1 MDYKIIYYYYD
12 SKNIYYIEDNSN
24 ELKTLDKLNVNWKE
38 NKFHSFRMFENY
50 ENTHT
55 DLIRFKNDFNIWVN
69 EIKSVKL
76 KVGRKNKF
84 YHLDYKKYFS
94 HNDAVYYFFSSK
106 LSKEKLELFE
116 SVNEE
121 EFYIF
126 ERCLNSG
133 LICLNLDYKNI
144 PTDCYGYD
152 FSRYYTNLLL
162 DLKIPMCPGIK
173 RKLDN
178 LDFDNLDFGIYRIKI
193 EYTNKDFTNIF
204 NFSSENHYTS
214 STIYYL
220 NKIKDKYGLKLT
232 LLDDYID
239 YDYNCYTYNKNDLI
253 LGKTLFNDWFKA
265 LETIRKE
272 FPKNRLVKH
281 LMSSLWGTLCS
292 YKKIYISEDEIEN
305 YDISYIDDNEKSE
318 YKILNHIDDKFKIV
332 KSINAYNYGLARIK
346 PFLTAFGRLKIMK
359 FIHKCDIEKSLVR
372 IHTDGLVFNKPIDFE
387 KYNLNYYPMP
397 EDKST
402 GKINYHNSLYGY
414 HVCPICHSEFRYK
427 NYLIHITECKK
438 C

>member
-24 ELKTLDKLNVNWKE
+24 ELKTLDKLKVNWKE

-50 ENTHT
+50 ENSHT

-116 SVNEE
+116 NVDEE

-173 RKLDN
+173 KKLEN

-204 NFSSENHYTS
+204 NFSSQNHYTS

-239 YDYNCYTYNKNDLI
+239 YDYNCYIYNKNDLI

-272 FPKNRLVKH
+272 FPKNRIVKH

-305 YDISYIDDNEKSE
+305 YDINYIDDNEKSE
-318 YKILNHIDDKFKIV
+318 YKILNHIEDKYKIV
-332 KSINAYNYGLARIK
+332 KSVNAYNYGLARIK

-372 IHTDGLVFNKPIDFE
+372 IHTDGLVFNRKIDFE
-387 KYNLNYYPMP
+387 KYNLDYYPMP

-414 HVCPICHSEFRYK
+414 HVCSSCLSEFRYK
-427 NYLIHITECKK
+427 NYISHLTECKK

>member
-1 MDYKIIYYYYD
+1 MDYKVIYYYYD

-24 ELKTLDKLNVNWKE
+24 ELKTLDKLKINWKE

-232 LLDDYID
+232 LLDDYDD

-318 YKILNHIDDKFKIV
+318 YKILNHIEDKYKIV

-372 IHTDGLVFNKPIDFE
+372 IHTDGLVFNKQIDFE
-387 KYNLNYYPMP
+387 KYNLDYYPMP

-414 HVCPICHSEFRYK
+414 HVCPICNSEFRYK

>member
-1 MDYKIIYYYYD
+1 MDYKVIYYYYD

-50 ENTHT
+50 ENSHT

-173 RKLDN
+173 KKLDN
-178 LDFDNLDFGIYRIKI
+178 LDFDNLDFGIYRVKI

-204 NFSSENHYTS
+204 NFNSENHYTS
-214 STIYYL
+214 STLYYL

-232 LLDDYID
+232 LLVDYDDYN
-239 YDYNCYTYNKNDLI
+239 YNCYTYNKNDLI

-272 FPKNRLVKH
+272 CPKNRLVKH
-281 LMSSLWGTLCS
+281 LMSSLWGTLSS

-318 YKILNHIDDKFKIV
+318 YKILNHIEDKYKIV

-372 IHTDGLVFNKPIDFE
+372 IHTDGLVFNKSIDFE
-387 KYNLNYYPMP
+387 KYNLDYYPMP

-414 HVCPICHSEFRYK
+414 HVCPICNSEFRYK